1 MLLVSAVCTTCL
13 RLTSALCLP
22 IMLWLAGHSQ
32 QAILNKEKQTVYT
45 VINIGFKLFLI
56 HFKLM
61 MLKQCRLSGYV
72 YVPNPIFMAWIETD
86 LLEFFTLS
94 KNVVKTWRLGG
105 QLHERK
111 SLKGKVSPQCLVP
124 VCKKVHHS
132 PPVFEST
139 STPPSTSITILFSGI
154 TLHFQWWLWWVNQ
167 YNISWITKSLN
178 QYILSFTIHNWS
190 HAQHSIVSNQYN
202 GLFQSKDI
210 VFTGMVWRGI
220 LYP

>member
-1 MLLVSAVCTTCL
+1 MNRDWLL
-13 RLTSALCLP
+13 
-22 IMLWLAGHSQ
+22 
-32 QAILNKEKQTVYT
+32 K
-45 VINIGFKLFLI
+45 
-56 HFKLM
+56 
-61 MLKQCRLSGYV
+61 
-72 YVPNPIFMAWIETD
+72 
-86 LLEFFTLS
+86 FFTLS

-105 QLHERK
+105 QLRERK
-111 SLKGKVSPQCLVP
+111 SLKGKASPQCLVP

-139 STPPSTSITILFSGI
+139 STPPSTSITILLFWDNFALSVVA
-154 TLHFQWWLWWVNQ
+154 LMDSRVNQ

-178 QYILSFTIHNWS
+178 PYILSFTIHNWS

-210 VFTGMVWRGI
+210 VFTGMVWRAI